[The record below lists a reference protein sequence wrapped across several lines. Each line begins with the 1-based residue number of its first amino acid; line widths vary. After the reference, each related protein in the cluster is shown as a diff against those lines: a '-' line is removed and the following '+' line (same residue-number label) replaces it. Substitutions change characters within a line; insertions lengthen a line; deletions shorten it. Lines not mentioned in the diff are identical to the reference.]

1 MKKLCLLLIFMLTVA
16 TCTAV
21 ASDITVTID
30 GEKIVF
36 DTPPTIINGRTLVP
50 MRKIFETLGM
60 EVIWNSETRSVIAE
74 NEENKIQLQI
84 DNYEMTSNG
93 EKIALDVAPTII
105 NERTLVPVRAVS
117 SASGCTVDWD
127 GDTRTVIINRTKKET
142 PEKKPEANINKET
155 ASITEFNDGDVTLN
169 NKEIKELI
177 SEILFVQYDYY
188 ENNTNTI
195 FEKES
200 VYINNLT
207 NKDKLF
213 LASKTSDFD
222 SLIKKRIT
230 IETLCDTGV
239 NISKKEIDTIL
250 EDRFNTSVEVYEPFT
265 YNIYIKDKYEKT
277 VRFTYENDKYI
288 GTCYTS
294 TNTIETSTQQKV
306 VSATKNKKQLYID
319 VKVVFV
325 NQTGIYKDP
334 SFTTLITT
342 GNESFEE
349 YIEKGNTYRYTYDLS
364 GTSYSL
370 TNVSLLK

>member
-1 MKKLCLLLIFMLTVA
+1 MNQEQKDKGWQAKSKVQVDIQNKIDADISNLNDDDSFKPVDENAKEPLTEEEVKSIRRKLFFLVGLVGIVLITF
-16 TCTAV
+16 
-21 ASDITVTID
+21 
-30 GEKIVF
+30 
-36 DTPPTIINGRTLVP
+36 
-50 MRKIFETLGM
+50 
-60 EVIWNSETRSVIAE
+60 VIALFF
-74 NEENKIQLQI
+74 NPFTGK
-84 DNYEMTSNG
+84 DN
-93 EKIALDVAPTII
+93 
-105 NERTLVPVRAVS
+105 
-117 SASGCTVDWD
+117 
-127 GDTRTVIINRTKKET
+127 KET
-142 PEKKPEANINKET
+142 PVKKPEANINKET

-195 FEKES
+195 FEKEN